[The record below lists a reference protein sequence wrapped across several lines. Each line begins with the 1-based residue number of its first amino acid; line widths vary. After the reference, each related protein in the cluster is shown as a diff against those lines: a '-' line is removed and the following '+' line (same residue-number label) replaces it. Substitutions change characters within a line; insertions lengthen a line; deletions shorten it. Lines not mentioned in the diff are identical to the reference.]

1 MISIIVN
8 FFNNRREAKNT
19 LHSLSAGYLRNAS
32 NISYEVIAVDNGSQ
46 LPLSED
52 EVSSFGPQ
60 FRYRYF
66 ATQSRSPV
74 DALNTVCSEAK
85 GDELMIMIDGAHLL
99 SPGILDLADQAFRSL
114 DAPIIATVPFHLG
127 PKVQNVSVGEG
138 YNQEKEEDLLRR
150 CGWRADGY
158 RLYDVAGS
166 YADGSK
172 GWFGCLFES
181 GCLGIRKRDFLSM
194 QGFDKRFQSP
204 GGGMANPDILQRA
217 LRRSDLQ
224 YVVLLGEG
232 TFHQVH
238 GGVASNSPWDKHPWK
253 DFEKEYA
260 GIRGAAFARTL
271 RRPMFLGSFP
281 QLKSALKI
289 AKHSAEA
296 GLTFWLNGSDI
307 SGQPA
312 LPHGGSDLTGLA

>member
-1 MISIIVN
+1 
-8 FFNNRREAKNT
+8 
-19 LHSLSAGYLRNAS
+19 
-32 NISYEVIAVDNGSQ
+32 
-46 LPLSED
+46 
-52 EVSSFGPQ
+52 
-60 FRYRYF
+60 
-66 ATQSRSPV
+66 
-74 DALNTVCSEAK
+74 
-85 GDELMIMIDGAHLL
+85 
-99 SPGILDLADQAFRSL
+99 
-114 DAPIIATVPFHLG
+114 
-127 PKVQNVSVGEG
+127 
-138 YNQEKEEDLLRR
+138 
-150 CGWRADGY
+150 
-158 RLYDVAGS
+158 
-166 YADGSK
+166 
-172 GWFGCLFES
+172 
-181 GCLGIRKRDFLSM
+181 
-194 QGFDKRFQSP
+194 
-204 GGGMANPDILQRA
+204 
-217 LRRSDLQ
+217 
-224 YVVLLGEG
+224 VLLGEG